1 MPFLKTLRFK
11 VSLLFLSIMLLLEIA
26 LLYYNFYAIRTVRNQ
41 VAESYMKLLP
51 SIVVKMDDSLGEVR
65 DYLIGTINLNS
76 DNADIVSFDLSLKGS
91 TEYYYSMS
99 NISRKFSKDINYFGM
114 VVDSLFVYSQHN
126 DELVSYTAAFTDSK
140 RDYEKINRGLIGL
153 SRMAAEK
160 GTDSLWK
167 VDMTGDEPGLVCII
181 GNSAGCFI
189 GAKIDIKRFLVKY
202 STEENEKI
210 GAVITDRDRK
220 ILFSTNTGIP
230 GKTIIARYGNLR
242 EAGFETVS
250 VPENSDRYLVI
261 AQPANNAGIVYA
273 QLINEQVLTKNFDFF
288 KIMIVILPV
297 SLLVIMLVYFAFLQG
312 ILIKPL
318 KELVKGMKR
327 IMRGELEVRIDDRG
341 PEEFRLVI
349 NTFNSMVSQIHK
361 LKIDIYEGEL
371 KAKNAELKAANSD
384 LKAANAELE
393 ARESELRSMQM
404 QINPHFFANSLNIV
418 YNLAALKDIKAVQK
432 MSIYLSNY
440 FRYLL
445 QIGNSMT
452 ELRREMDFIHNYLGI
467 QKIRFTMRLES
478 EISVP
483 EQYMT
488 QKLPPLLLQ
497 PFVENSIVHGFKD
510 NGQTLRIRISAEPD
524 PEFPDKSYIIR
535 IQDNGR
541 GFSDENISILSDQE
555 RDESGGGKHIGIRNI
570 MNRLNITFGDTA
582 KLLLG
587 NGEDGG
593 AIVKLWLPINTGKSG
608 EDGDGNV

>member
-1 MPFLKTLRFK
+1 
-11 VSLLFLSIMLLLEIA
+11 
-26 LLYYNFYAIRTVRNQ
+26 
-41 VAESYMKLLP
+41 MKLLP
-51 SIVVKMDDSLGEVR
+51 SIVGKMDDSLGEVR
-65 DYLIGTINLNS
+65 DYLIGTMSINGE
-76 DNADIVSFDLSLKGS
+76 NADIVNFNLSEKES

-99 NISRKFSKDINYFGM
+99 NISRKFSKDISYFGM
-114 VVDSLFVYSQHN
+114 VVDSLFVYSQNN
-126 DELVSYTAAFTDSK
+126 DELISYTSSLPDSK
-140 RDYEKINRGLIGL
+140 RDYERINRGLIGL
-153 SRMAAEK
+153 ARMTAEK
-160 GTDSLWK
+160 GTDSQWK
-167 VDMTGDEPGLVCII
+167 VDMTEDEPGLVCII
-181 GNSAGCFI
+181 SNSAGCFI
-189 GAKIDIKRFLVKY
+189 GARIDIKRFLVKY
-202 STEENEKI
+202 GTEKNEKI
-210 GAVITDRDRK
+210 GTVITDRERK
-220 ILFSTNTGIP
+220 ILFSTNTRIP
-230 GKTIIARYGNLR
+230 DRTIIARCGNLR
-242 EAGFETVS
+242 EAGFQTVS
-250 VPENSDRYLVI
+250 VSDSGDRYLVI

-288 KIMIVILPV
+288 RIMIVILPA
-297 SLLVIMLVYFAFLQG
+297 SLLAIMLIYFAFLQG
-312 ILIKPL
+312 IIIKPV
-318 KELVKGMKR
+318 KELVKGMNR
-327 IMRGELEVRIDDRG
+327 IMRGELDVRLENRG

-349 NTFNSMVSQIHK
+349 NTFNSMVSQIQK

-393 ARESELRSMQM
+393 SRKSELRSMQM

-418 YNLAALKDIKAVQK
+418 YNLAALNDVKTVQK
-432 MSIYLSNY
+432 ISIYLSNY

-445 QIGNSMT
+445 QVGNSMT
-452 ELRREMDFIHNYLGI
+452 ELRYEMDFIQNYLGI
-467 QKIRFTMRLES
+467 QKIRFTARLEP

-483 EQYMT
+483 EQYMK

-541 GFSDENISILSDQE
+541 GFSDENISILRDQE
-555 RDESGGGKHIGIRNI
+555 RDDSGDGKHIGIRNI

>member
-11 VSLLFLSIMLLLEIA
+11 VSLLFLAIMLLLEIA

-51 SIVVKMDDSLGEVR
+51 SIVGKMDDSLGEVR

-99 NISRKFSKDINYFGM
+99 NISRKFSKDINYSGM